1 MSKLINVKDIVTGDH
16 IIQLCDV
23 IITDAKKTTF
33 HKNILNFGIEIL
45 FYENF
50 DIKYLLG
57 KKFPIKIFVY
67 SDQLDR
73 FIKDILPLIE
83 NKIQCVLYIHNS
95 DASFEMKH
103 LKICDSNSIISVYS
117 QNIDCDFHKKLN
129 ILPIG
134 IANSMWNHGDLE
146 ILSKTMNKNVIK
158 NKSIYI
164 NLNYNTYSYRKIV
177 LNSIHNIKKVT
188 TLLPYNQY
196 LEQLAEHRFCLCVRG
211 NGLDTHRFWES
222 LYLKVIPIVINN
234 HITQLNKF
242 LLYLRQLNVPFI
254 EIKDANEI
262 NEERFSQALYE
273 DIKIDTSALKICHYI
288 N

>member
-1 MSKLINVKDIVTGDH
+1 
-16 IIQLCDV
+16 
-23 IITDAKKTTF
+23 
-33 HKNILNFGIEIL
+33 
-45 FYENF
+45 
-50 DIKYLLG
+50 
-57 KKFPIKIFVY
+57 
-67 SDQLDR
+67 
-73 FIKDILPLIE
+73 
-83 NKIQCVLYIHNS
+83 
-95 DASFEMKH
+95 
-103 LKICDSNSIISVYS
+103 
-117 QNIDCDFHKKLN
+117 
-129 ILPIG
+129 
-134 IANSMWNHGDLE
+134 
-146 ILSKTMNKNVIK
+146 
-158 NKSIYI
+158 
-164 NLNYNTYSYRKIV
+164 
-177 LNSIHNIKKVT
+177 
-188 TLLPYNQY
+188 LLPYNQY